1 MRSFFFIALIGPARL
16 QRIVGLSF
24 LMICLATFWV
34 MGFPWYVDA
43 LFASVAIWLTVQGK
57 RIELALIGF
66 SLLAAL
72 TIVAVVFQLSIHQE
86 ETKTYFRP
94 DDMYWGG
101 PRPNSFKADV
111 DVLFPMPHGDLG
123 LSNALPRTMRQPRIV
138 RFKTDNLG
146 WRNDAPYSGQN
157 VVVCGDSFVVGT
169 GNSQED
175 TLANILTSQFSLP
188 AYSVA
193 FPMTPQSYFDMCLD
207 FLKTTKATP
216 DIHMF
221 VFEGNDFAIDD
232 CPSIQNVVSPS
243 PYSSYKFSVAYRLGK
258 KVALFPFLTN
268 FWAQMDSMVFNR
280 HVAALGLGK
289 ARGQYI
295 AFLTPYVQAT
305 LCQTLRFV
313 LDSPHPEV
321 LQRLKAVYFVPTKYR
336 VYVQLLDEAVAN
348 PVQDPSSGVTALR
361 RFFDEKGIAV
371 VDLTPALR
379 TAAKQNLEHG
389 NLIYWRDDTH
399 WNKEA
404 LQVAAKAVL
413 EMQGR

>member
-1 MRSFFFIALIGPARL
+1 MRSFFFFALIGPARL
-16 QRIVGLSF
+16 QRIAGLSF

-43 LFASVAIWLTVQGK
+43 LFASVATWLAVQGK
-57 RIELALIGF
+57 RIELALTGF

-72 TIVAVVFQLSIHQE
+72 TVAAAVFQLSIHKE

-94 DDMYWGG
+94 DDMFWGG

-123 LSNALPRTMRQPRIV
+123 LSNALPRTMRQPRTV

-175 TLANILTSQFSLP
+175 TLANILTRQFALP
-188 AYSVA
+188 TYSVA
-193 FPMTPQSYFDMCLD
+193 YPVTPQGYFDMCLD

-221 VFEGNDFAIDD
+221 VFEGNDFAFDD
-232 CPSIQNVVSPS
+232 CPSIPNVVSPS
-243 PYSSYKFSVAYRLGK
+243 LYSSYKFSVAYQLGK
-258 KVALFPFLTN
+258 KFALFPFLAN
-268 FWAQMDSMVFNR
+268 FWAQMDSRVFNR
-280 HVAALGLGK
+280 HAAALGLGK
-289 ARGQYI
+289 ARGEYL

-305 LCQTLRFV
+305 LCPTPRLV
-313 LDSPHPEV
+313 LDNPQQEV

-336 VYVQLLDEAVAN
+336 TYQPLLDEALTN
-348 PVQDPSSGVTALR
+348 PIPEPAPGLTALH

-379 TAAKQNLEHG
+379 TAANTNLEHG
-389 NLIYWRDDTH
+389 KLIYWRDDTH